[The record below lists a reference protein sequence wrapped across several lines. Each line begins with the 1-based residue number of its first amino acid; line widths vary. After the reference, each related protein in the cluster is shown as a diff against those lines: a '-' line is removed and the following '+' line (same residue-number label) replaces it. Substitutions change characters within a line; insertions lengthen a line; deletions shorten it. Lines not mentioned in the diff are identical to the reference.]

1 MSHTEKRAET
11 FCERRQRLAA
21 GHHARCM
28 FRHNPPVDDLRFVF
42 RDDGVLLSEFVCGDN
57 HQGYERMVHGGLV
70 AAVVDASMAQCL
82 MGHGVVAYTTDL
94 SLRYRSPV
102 EVNRPV
108 VVETHITEVTMGM
121 LYHLSSHVRQ
131 GPRTR
136 VQAKGRFY
144 RVEETRNGE

>member
-1 MSHTEKRAET
+1 MVHNGKDARQLGESQ
-11 FCERRQRLAA
+11 QRLAA

-42 RDDGVLLSEFVCGDN
+42 RDDGVLVSEFLCGDR

-102 EVNRPV
+102 EVNRPI
-108 VVETHITEVTMGM
+108 VVETRITEVAMDM
-121 LYHLSSHVRQ
+121 LYHLTSHVRQ

-144 RVEETRNGE
+144 RIESETQR